1 MTPWVMR
8 LIIANVIVFFLT
20 RTSPV
25 LANLLSY
32 IPAYTATRPWT
43 PFTYMF
49 VHAGP
54 GHILFN
60 MLSLYFFGPRLEA
73 RLGSRHFLG
82 MYLAGGLTGALASLI
97 AYWTGAAPGV
107 IQIVGAS
114 GAVYSVMLGFALFW
128 PRTRV
133 LVYGIFPVE
142 AWFLIMIMIL
152 LTLLGTAGSGS
163 PGVAHFAHLGGAAG
177 GFAYLRIIDLMSP
190 AAQFRAR
197 AKPAPKRMD
206 GSELERWKRIN
217 RDSMHPVNREEF
229 DRLMLKITQAGVAS
243 RRAAEKLIA
252 DLRARLRE
260 ILEVKPGDRKRH

>member
-20 RTSPV
+20 MTSPA

-97 AYWTGAAPGV
+97 AYWVGASPGV

-133 LVYGIFPVE
+133 LVYGLFPVE
-142 AWFLIMIMIL
+142 AWFLILVMIL
-152 LTLLGTAGSGS
+152 LTLFGTAGFGS

-177 GFAYLRIIDLMSP
+177 GFAYLRIVDAVSP

-197 AKPAPKRMD
+197 ANPTPKRVD
-206 GSELERWKRIN
+206 GADLERWKRIN
-217 RDSMHPVNREEF
+217 RDAMHPVNREEF
-229 DRLMLKITQAGVAS
+229 DRLMVKITEAGVAS
-243 RRAAEKLIA
+243 LSRDERMFL
-252 DLRARLRE
+252 
-260 ILEVKPGDRKRH
+260 DRFTPA